1 MVLGFV
7 VPWVVFVRVAREVWA
22 GEGLPG
28 DQRILKFLHAHAT
41 PALDTLAVGPGRW
54 PAGDLPAGCDA
65 PSLGQGPQSRQGSL
79 AFLLLF
85 LNFALLGWFAVF
97 RRRERQALG
106 KKGE

>member
-28 DQRILKFLHAHAT
+28 DERILKFLHAHAT

-54 PAGDLPAGCDA
+54 PAGDLPAGCDHQRGAGLAA
-65 PSLGQGPQSRQGSL
+65 PRLHWGKARK
-79 AFLLLF
+79 
-85 LNFALLGWFAVF
+85 AVRAAWLSCCSF
-97 RRRERQALG
+97 
-106 KKGE
+106 